1 MADRP
6 RSEPQSARAVLMVRP
21 AAFGSNP
28 LTAASNRFQR
38 DLPGTPATEVQQRAL
53 REFDA
58 LAAALDAAGIAVCV
72 ADDAPEPIR
81 PDAIF
86 PNNWVSFHADGTAVL
101 YPLMAENRRLERRMD
116 ILETL
121 SRSCGFRIERTVDL
135 THHENSGAF
144 LEGTGSLV
152 LDRVH
157 RLAFAC
163 PSPRTD
169 LEPLGDFAQQ
179 LDYEIVS
186 FEGCDAGGTPVY
198 HTNVLMGIGERFAVF
213 CTDAVRDSKRR
224 AAVVRIL
231 EDGGHEVLE
240 LTHEQM
246 QAFAGN
252 LLELE
257 NDRGEKVIAMS
268 ETARQSLSAEQCAR
282 LERHGRLLAH
292 AIPTIE
298 RCGGGSVRCM
308 LAEIHLP
315 RRH

>member
-21 AAFGSNP
+21 AAFGPNP
-28 LTAASNRFQR
+28 STAASNRFQR
-38 DLPGTPATEVQQRAL
+38 DLPGTAAPDVQQRAL

-58 LAAALDAAGIAVCV
+58 LAAALAAAGIEVCIV
-72 ADDAPEPIR
+72 DDVPEPLR

-101 YPLMAENRRLERRMD
+101 YPMMAANRRPERRMD
-116 ILETL
+116 VLELL
-121 SRSCGFRIERTVDL
+121 SRSCGFRIKRTVDL
-135 THHENSGAF
+135 THHEDAGAF

-152 LDRVH
+152 LDRV
-157 RLAFAC
+157 RRFAFAC
-163 PSPRTD
+163 PSPRTH

-186 FEGCDAGGTPVY
+186 FDGCDAGGTPVY
-198 HTNVLMGIGERFAVF
+198 HTNVLLGIGERFAVF
-213 CTDAVRDSKRR
+213 CADAVPDPQRR
-224 AAVVRIL
+224 EAVVRIL
-231 EDGGHEVLE
+231 EDSGHEVLS

-257 NDRGEKVIAMS
+257 NARGEKVIAMS
-268 ETARQSLSAEQCAR
+268 ESAQQSLSAEQCAR
-282 LERHGRLLAH
+282 LEHHGQLLARP
-292 AIPTIE
+292 IPTIE

-308 LAEIHLP
+308 LTEIHLP